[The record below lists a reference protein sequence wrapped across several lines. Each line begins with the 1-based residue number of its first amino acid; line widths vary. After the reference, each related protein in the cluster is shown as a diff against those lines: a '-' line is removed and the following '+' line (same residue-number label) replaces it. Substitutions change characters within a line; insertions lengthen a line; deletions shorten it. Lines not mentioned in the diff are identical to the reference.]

1 MKYSTQT
8 GILAALLMI
17 VSVFL
22 PWIYIASK
30 DITVTGLY
38 AEGTNYGKPAYM
50 NLVFTV
56 AAVAFFLIPRVWA
69 KRFNPFLCA
78 ANLAWSIRNLL
89 ILNVCYAGECPE
101 LKLGIILAQV
111 ASAGMLI
118 ASLFP
123 GMKLPEE
130 KKG

>member
-8 GILAALLMI
+8 GLVASLLMI

-22 PWIYIASK
+22 PWIYIESK
-30 DITVTGLY
+30 DITVTGLH
-38 AEGTNYGKPAYM
+38 AEGTNFGRPAYM

-56 AAVAFFLIPRVWA
+56 AAIAFFLIPKVWA
-69 KRFNPFLCA
+69 KRYNFFFCG

-89 ILNVCYAGECPE
+89 IMNVCYAGECPE

-123 GMKLPEE
+123 AMKLPVE